1 MLYTHTLNAYLLIS
15 IWQQNWEKQ
24 RRGGRGKESVKEGKN
39 LKRNEGERKGKRD
52 GKKERQIFNIGIEQE
67 KNAFIIS
74 T

>member
-1 MLYTHTLNAYLLIS
+1 M
-15 IWQQNWEKQ
+15 
-24 RRGGRGKESVKEGKN
+24 KEGKN